1 MNRRLVHT
9 RKSALLITALAFILL
24 SASCAQTEQSW
35 NRIVDEGRLII
46 GLDPSFPPFEAT
58 DGTAVYGIDV
68 DLANAVASELG
79 LEADFIYFGYD
90 GLYDALLSKQVDV
103 LISALAIFPERTRD
117 FSYSVSYF
125 DAGQVLVSSSDSHF
139 ENIED
144 LNTQTIAVELGA
156 EGHTLSTSWQRQKP
170 ALKIAT
176 YNSAEDALIA
186 LDTGKVDLSVVDR
199 IGALL
204 YINNTGLPAN
214 TFQVTN
220 EPFAMVVRSD
230 DSLLLENLNLSLGYI
245 KESGQLDIII
255 DNWLS
260 Q

>member
-1 MNRRLVHT
+1 MNRRPIHT
-9 RKSALLITALAFILL
+9 KISTLLITAMAFILL
-24 SASCAQTEQSW
+24 LASCSKTEQSW
-35 NRIVDEGRLII
+35 QRIVDEGKLTI

-68 DLANAVASELG
+68 DLANAVAAELG
-79 LEADFIYFGYD
+79 LEANFTYFGYD

-117 FSYSVSYF
+117 FSYSESYF
-125 DAGQVLVSSSDSHF
+125 DAGQVLISPSDSQF
-139 ENIED
+139 EGIED
-144 LNTQTIAVELGA
+144 LNSQTIAVELGA

-170 ALKIAT
+170 GLIIFT
-176 YNSAEDALIA
+176 FNSAEDALNA
-186 LDTGKVDLSVVDR
+186 LNTGKVDLSVVDS

-204 YINNTGLPAN
+204 YINKKGLRAN
-214 TFQVTN
+214 TFHVTN

-230 DSLLLENLNLSLGYI
+230 DTILLEKLNLSLGTI

-255 DNWLS
+255 DKWLG

>member
-1 MNRRLVHT
+1 MNHWLNHT
-9 RKSALLITALAFILL
+9 KKSALLVAAMAFVLL
-24 SASCAQTEQSW
+24 FSSCTQTEQSW
-35 NRIVDEGRLII
+35 NRIVDEGRLVI

-58 DGTAVYGIDV
+58 DGTAIYGIDV
-68 DLANAVASELG
+68 DLANAVAAELG

-117 FSYSVSYF
+117 FSYSESYF
-125 DAGQVLVSSSDSHF
+125 NAGQMLVSSDDSHF
-139 ENIED
+139 KNIED
-144 LNTQTIAVELGA
+144 LDSQTISVELGA
-156 EGHTLSTSWQRQKP
+156 EGHTLSTSWKRQKP
-170 ALKIAT
+170 ALKIVT
-176 YNSAEDALIA
+176 YSSAEDALNA
-186 LDTGKVDLSVVDR
+186 LDTGKVDLSVVDS

-204 YINNTGLPAN
+204 YINNKGLPAN

-230 DSLLLENLNLSLGYI
+230 DTSLLENLNLSLGHI
-245 KESGQLDIII
+245 KKSGQLDIII

-260 Q
+260 R

>member
-1 MNRRLVHT
+1 MNLRT
-9 RKSALLITALAFILL
+9 IQTNKSGLLFTAMAFVLL
-24 SASCAQTEQSW
+24 LTSCAQTEQSW
-35 NRIVDEGRLII
+35 DRIVDEGKLTI

-68 DLANAVASELG
+68 DVANAIASELG
-79 LEADFIYFGYD
+79 LEADFIFFGYD

-117 FSYSVSYF
+117 FSYSESYF
-125 DAGQVLVSSSDSHF
+125 DAGQVIVSPGDSHL
-139 ENIED
+139 EKIED
-144 LNTQTIAVELGA
+144 LKSQTIAVELGA
-156 EGHTLSTSWQRQKP
+156 EGHTLATNWQRQKP
-170 ALKIAT
+170 GLAINT
-176 YNSAEDALIA
+176 YNSAEDALNA
-186 LDTGKVDLSVVDR
+186 LDAGKVDLALVDT

-204 YINNTGLPAN
+204 YINNTGIRFN

-230 DSLLLENLNLSLGYI
+230 DTKLLMNLNLSLSHT